1 MVATQSQYE
10 FVHHVLGE
18 LVSREEGEKGR
29 ERETERTD
37 RGKTKREKKAKKSKG
52 TVHVRIH

>member
-18 LVSREEGEKGR
+18 LVSREGEKGR